1 MNRQLA
7 VRNVARSLTRFKVR
21 ALLGGFGIV
30 VSVLA
35 TVFVLS
41 VSGAVRT
48 TFETFVM
55 KLYPGDVVTLSS
67 GASFMGGGSGA
78 QSLRVRDVEAVATGV
93 PGIVAWDITAYSG
106 RRDVRA
112 GSQSGRVNVIGTGAS
127 APAVRRRGVSEGAYF
142 DDADVD
148 SRARV
153 ALIGTTAQ
161 RVLFGG
167 ASAIGA
173 TLYVDNMP
181 FQVKGV
187 LESFGVSP
195 HGDDQ
200 DDLIAV
206 PYTLAMESLSKV
218 DYVRQAAFLVDD
230 RSRVEAVG
238 QQVAQVM
245 RRQHAIIDG
254 RSDDFS
260 VIVPRQM
267 QELVVRNFGMM
278 NLFVA
283 MICAACFLV
292 SALVVLGVMNVS
304 VRQRL
309 PEIGL
314 RKAVGAAAS
323 DVRAQVLWEALLIA
337 GAACVVGALL
347 AWIAVAV
354 VGPWLTVKFGIG
366 RSSVSLAALGVGL
379 AAAFATGL
387 IGALWPAH
395 RAAKL
400 DAVEALRSR

>member
-7 VRNVARSLTRFKVR
+7 VRNVVRSLTRFKIR
-21 ALLGGFGIV
+21 AVLGGFGIV

-41 VSGAVRT
+41 VSGTVRT

-55 KLYPGDVVTLSS
+55 KLYPADVVTLTS

-78 QSLRVRDVEAVATGV
+78 QSLRMRDVEAVVAGV
-93 PGIVAWDITAYSG
+93 PGIVAWDISAYAG

-112 GSQSGRVNVIGTGAS
+112 GSQGGRVNVLGTGART
-127 APAVRRRGVSEGAYF
+127 PAVRRRDVSEGVYF
-142 DDADVD
+142 DDADVE

-153 ALIGTTAQ
+153 ALIGTTA
-161 RVLFGG
+161 RRALFGSE
-167 ASAIGA
+167 SAIGS
-173 TLYVDNMP
+173 TLYIDNMP

-187 LESFGVSP
+187 LESLGVSP

-200 DDLIAV
+200 DDLIVV
-206 PYTLAMESLSKV
+206 PYTLALESLLKV

-230 RSRVEAVG
+230 RSRVEAIG
-238 QQVAQVM
+238 QQVAQVI
-245 RRQHAIIDG
+245 RRQHAIVDG

-267 QELVVRNFGMM
+267 QEMVARNFAMM

-323 DVRAQVLWEALLIA
+323 DVRAQVLWEGLLIA
-337 GAACVVGALL
+337 GAACAVGALL
-347 AWIAVAV
+347 AWVALRV
-354 VGPWLTVKFGIG
+354 VGPWLTAKFGIG
-366 RSSVSLAALGVGL
+366 HSSLSLTAVGVGL
-379 AAAFATGL
+379 AAASATGL

>member
-7 VRNVARSLTRFKVR
+7 LRNVTRSLTRFKVR
-21 ALLGGFGIV
+21 AALGGFGIV

-41 VSGAVRT
+41 VSGTVRT

-55 KLYPGDVVTLSS
+55 KFYPADVVTLNS
-67 GASFMGGGSGA
+67 GANFMGGGSDA

-93 PGIVAWDITAYSG
+93 PGIVAWDISAYAG
-106 RRDVRA
+106 RREVRA
-112 GSQSGRVNVIGTGAS
+112 GRQSARVNVLGAG
-127 APAVRRRGVSEGAYF
+127 ARTPDVRRRGVSEGAYF

-161 RVLFGG
+161 RVLFGSDG
-167 ASAIGA
+167 VIGS
-173 TLYVDNMP
+173 TLYIDNMP

-200 DDLIAV
+200 DDLIVV
-206 PYTLAMESLSKV
+206 PYTLAMESLLKV
-218 DYVRQAAFLVDD
+218 DYVRQAAFLVND
-230 RSRVEAVG
+230 RSRVELIG

-245 RRQHAIIDG
+245 RRQHAIVDG

-267 QELVVRNFGMM
+267 QEMVARNFGMM

-283 MICAACFLV
+283 MICAACLLV

-337 GAACVVGALL
+337 GTACFVGALL
-347 AWIAVAV
+347 AWLAVTI

-366 RSSVSLAALGVGL
+366 RSSLSLTALGVGL

-387 IGALWPAH
+387 VGALWPAH

>member
-7 VRNVARSLTRFKVR
+7 IRNVARSLTRFKVR
-21 ALLGGFGIV
+21 TVLGGVGIA

-48 TFETFVM
+48 TFDAFVS
-55 KLYPGDVVTLSS
+55 KLYPADVVTLSA
-67 GASFMGGGSGA
+67 GANFMGGGSGA
-78 QSLRVRDVEAVATGV
+78 QSLRMRDIEAVVAAV
-93 PGIVAWDITAYSG
+93 PGIVAWDVAAFAG
-106 RRDVRA
+106 QRDLRA
-112 GSQSGRVNVIGTGAS
+112 GGRSTRTLVVGTGAKT
-127 APAVRRRGVSEGAYF
+127 PAVRRRGVSDGAYF
-142 DDADVD
+142 DGADVD

-153 ALIGTTAQ
+153 VLIGRTTQ
-161 RVLFGG
+161 RDLFGD
-167 ASAIGA
+167 ASALGA
-173 TLYVDNMP
+173 TLYIDNMP

-200 DDLIAV
+200 DDTIFL
-206 PYTLAMESLSKV
+206 PYTVVMESLLKV
-218 DYVRQAAFLVDD
+218 DYVRQVAFLVDD
-230 RSRVEAVG
+230 PS
-238 QQVAQVM
+238 QVDAIGEHVARVM
-245 RRQHAIIDG
+245 RQQHSIVDG

-267 QELVVRNFGMM
+267 QEMVARNFRMI

-283 MICAACFLV
+283 MICGACFLL

-314 RKAVGAAAS
+314 RKAVGADAS
-323 DVRAQVLWEALLIA
+323 QVRAQVLWEALLIA

-347 AWIAVAV
+347 AWVAVAII
-354 VGPWLTVKFGIG
+354 GPWLTVKFGIG
-366 RSSVSLAALGVGL
+366 RSTLSPMAVSVGL
-379 AAAFATGL
+379 VAAFGTGIL
-387 IGALWPAH
+387 GALWPAH